1 MNDILRNVNG
11 NSREELIKKIYTE
24 ASLENIKAT
33 TNKFQCFQKAQSSLK
48 PLGSD
53 ATNLISNKN
62 RMLRSNFTV
71 ARTEDFSKRV
81 AVS

>member
-1 MNDILRNVNG
+1 MNG

-33 TNKFQCFQKAQSSLK
+33 TNKFQKVQSSLK